1 MWKGKIAGDSVV
13 VVVVLYPQDWIGKRL
28 PLLEY
33 IDAPKDVSQGNWT
46 LIFYKADCSKCE
58 KHFDK
63 LKKQNDFQKNSGS
76 NIVCLE
82 IGRLPENALRH
93 RFDDGIWY
101 WGNLKPVKK
110 WFVETPFS

>member
-1 MWKGKIAGDSVV
+1 MWKGKIAGHS
-13 VVVVLYPQDWIGKRL
+13 VVVLYPQDWIGKRL